1 VYLIEK
7 STARGP
13 VGSSPTAGPKL
24 MGSVT
29 PVGAVAT
36 GALDFKMA
44 RIATADQRRIAA
56 IMTML
61 EWRRAL
67 RQF

>member
-1 VYLIEK
+1 
-7 STARGP
+7 
-13 VGSSPTAGPKL
+13 
-24 MGSVT
+24 MGSAT

>member
-1 VYLIEK
+1 MYLIEK

-13 VGSSPTAGPKL
+13 VGSPTAGPKL
-24 MGSVT
+24 MGSAT
-29 PVGAVAT
+29 PVDAVAT

>member
-1 VYLIEK
+1 
-7 STARGP
+7 
-13 VGSSPTAGPKL
+13 
-24 MGSVT
+24 MGSAT

-56 IMTML
+56 NSPRSSRPRSSTL
-61 EWRRAL
+61 RLAAKRGVRASL
-67 RQF
+67 GT